1 MRGAAALLLLAELV
15 AALPA
20 GAQPMREGLR
30 AAEQEAAARRAEAER
45 AAAAS
50 ADAAARAR
58 ALAERRVAAAARAL
72 AADAA
77 LEEALTRRTEAETA
91 WQAAQEAAERHAR
104 ALAPL
109 LPLALRLAEA
119 PEETLL
125 ARAVPPEEAL
135 RGLIALRHV
144 ARRLEAE
151 LATLRAAAAA
161 AEAAARRR
169 AAEAEALQA
178 AQAAARAAAAEVE
191 AELVA
196 ARAALTEAEAAERA
210 AAARAAAAAAEAT
223 DLAQMLARV
232 EADSRAASREAA
244 RRPPPPSAR
253 QEAAR
258 PSLSPGRSAP
268 VAGRVVRSFGAAG
281 PEGPARGLTYAAP
294 PGAQVVSPCA
304 GRIAFAAPFRSYG
317 PLLIVDCGGG
327 YHFVLAG
334 LERLDVP
341 AGARVLAGEPVGR
354 LGGAEADGSGRAR
367 LYLEL
372 RRDGRPIDPRPFLA
386 AAG

>member
-1 MRGAAALLLLAELV
+1 VRGAAALLLLAVL

-20 GAQPMREGLR
+20 GAQPTREWPR
-30 AAEQEAAARRAEAER
+30 AADQEAAARRAEAER

-77 LEEALTRRTEAETA
+77 LEEALTRYAEAETA
-91 WQAAQEAAERHAR
+91 WQAAQEAADRHAR

-144 ARRLEAE
+144 ARRLDAE
-151 LATLRAAAAA
+151 LAGLRAAAAA

-169 AAEAEALQA
+169 AAEAEALRA
-178 AQAAARAAAAEVE
+178 AQAAARAATAAVE
-191 AELVA
+191 AELAV

-210 AAARAAAAAAEAT
+210 AAARAAAAAAGAA
-223 DLAQMLARV
+223 DLTQMLARV
-232 EADSRAASREAA
+232 EADSRPAVREAA
-244 RRPPPPSAR
+244 RRPPPLSAR
-253 QEAAR
+253 EETAL
-258 PSLSPGRSAP
+258 PSPPTGRSAP
-268 VAGRVVRSFGAAG
+268 VAGRVVRAFGAAG

-304 GRIAFAAPFRSYG
+304 GRIVFAAPFRSYG

-334 LERLDVP
+334 LERLDVS

-354 LGGAEADGSGRAR
+354 LGEADADGSGRAR

-372 RRDGRPIDPRPFLA
+372 RREGRPIDPRPFLA